1 MINCMN
7 GALPALCSLSE
18 RLYAAR
24 RKMLGHVLRYDED
37 TPALLAL
44 KFCLFTEESGSGFK
58 GRGGVPR
65 MNLLNVLE
73 MTQKDIKL

>member
-1 MINCMN
+1 MEIRWKYGGNTVETRFF
-7 GALPALCSLSE
+7 A
-18 RLYAAR
+18 
-24 RKMLGHVLRYDED
+24 KKFTVYDED